1 MPNFPRRRGG
11 RGATSRA
18 RAGAAPAR
26 AKGASGREWTRLPD
40 EKLLDWRLRD
50 LHLTLEGSALESRIA
65 RLNEELRRR
74 GLRFRPHFW
83 ISDNWFS
90 PDGVPG
96 VAIPF
101 FVAHPRLRRL
111 EEAQMLEVEGG
122 TEEWC
127 MRLLRHETGHAIDNA
142 YRLHRRKDWRQT
154 FGNYS
159 QEYSSTYQPRP
170 YSKRFVL
177 HLDYWYA
184 QSHPAEDFAETFA
197 VWLRPG
203 SQWRHRYAG
212 WPALRKLEYVNRLM
226 KEIAEQAPAVRLRE
240 RTESIDELRI
250 TLRQY
255 YARKRRLYGEER
267 PDFYDRDLRRLFSPR
282 EKGVRATSA
291 ARFLRRMRPRIRRQ
305 VARWT
310 GEFQYTIDQVLAEMI
325 ERAEELDLVL
335 AADAEAAAFDATIM
349 LTVQTMN
356 YLHGGHHRLG
366 R

>member
-1 MPNFPRRRGG
+1 M
-11 RGATSRA
+11 
-18 RAGAAPAR
+18 
-26 AKGASGREWTRLPD
+26 PD
-40 EKLLDWRLRD
+40 EKLLDWRLCD
-50 LHLTLEGSALESRIA
+50 LGLTLEGSVLENRIE
-65 RLNEELRRR
+65 RLHDDLERR

-83 ISDNWFS
+83 ISSEWFS

-101 FVAHPRLRRL
+101 FVVHPRLRRL
-111 EEAQMLEVEGG
+111 ERAQMLEVEGG

-127 MRLLRHETGHAIDNA
+127 MRLLRHETGHAIDDA
-142 YRLHRRKDWRQT
+142 YRLHRRKDWRAT

-159 QEYSSTYQPRP
+159 QEYTQSYQPRP

-203 SQWRHRYAG
+203 SQWRKRYVG
-212 WPALRKLEYVNRLM
+212 WPALRKLEYVDRLM
-226 KEIAEQAPAVRLRE
+226 KEIADRAPAVRSRE
-240 RTESIDELRI
+240 RTESIGQLRT

-255 YARKRRLYGEER
+255 YLEKRRRYGDDR
-267 PDFYDRDLRRLFSPR
+267 PNFYDRDLRRLFRPH
-282 EKGVRATSA
+282 EKGTRATSA

-310 GEFQYTIDQVLAEMI
+310 GQFQYTIDQVLGQMI
-325 ERAEELDLVL
+325 DRAEELDLVL
-335 AADAEAAAFDATIM
+335 DVDADEAAREATIM

-356 YLHGGHHRLG
+356 YLHGGHHRLT